1 MLLVLITSAL
11 FTDCR
16 SGKKK
21 SNILTEETIAP
32 DHVIRVGKSGGITG
46 VSQTYSLNSA
56 GDIIFSSGL
65 GVNQTGKP
73 IGKISAANCSML
85 YKSLRTLKLSD
96 YAVKTTGNITYFIRE
111 TKGDSTYEVSWG
123 IEQKDV
129 PEPLKNYYR
138 LFMSKVPQ

>member
-1 MLLVLITSAL
+1 MLLMLVTSAL

-21 SNILTEETIAP
+21 SNTLTEEAIANN
-32 DHVIRVGKSGGITG
+32 HFIRVGKSGGITG
-46 VSQTYSLNSA
+46 VSQIYSLNSA
-56 GDIIFSSGL
+56 GEIMFFSGL

-73 IGKISAANCSML
+73 VGKISTADCTML

-129 PEPLKNYYR
+129 PEPLKNYYQ
-138 LFMSKVPQ
+138 LFMSKIPQ

>member
-1 MLLVLITSAL
+1 MLLMLITSAL

-21 SNILTEETIAP
+21 SNTLSEEAIAK
-32 DHVIRVGKSGGITG
+32 DHFIRVGKSGGITG
-46 VSQTYSLNSA
+46 VSQIYSLNSA
-56 GDIIFSSGL
+56 GDLTFFSGL

-73 IGKISAANCSML
+73 IGKISADDCSML

-96 YAVKTTGNITYFIRE
+96 YTVKTTGNITYFIRE
-111 TKGDSTYEVSWG
+111 TKGDSIYEVSWG

-138 LFMSKVPQ
+138 LFMSKIPQ

>member
-1 MLLVLITSAL
+1 MLLMLITSAL

-21 SNILTEETIAP
+21 SNTLTEETIASN
-32 DHVIRVGKSGGITG
+32 HFIRVGKSGGFTG
-46 VSQTYSLNSA
+46 VTQIYSLNST
-56 GDIIFSSGL
+56 GDVMFFSGL
-65 GVNQTGKP
+65 EGNQTGKP
-73 IGKISAANCSML
+73 IGKISPADCSML
-85 YKSLRTLKLSD
+85 YKSLRTLKLSE

-111 TKGDSTYEVSWG
+111 TKGDSIYEVSWG

-138 LFMSKVPQ
+138 LFMSKIPQ

>member
-1 MLLVLITSAL
+1 MLVTSAL

-21 SNILTEETIAP
+21 NNTTVIEEPIAA
-32 DHVIRVGKSGGITG
+32 DHFIRVGKSGGFTG
-46 VSQTYSLNSA
+46 VSQVYSLSPSGDVMFFSA
-56 GDIIFSSGL
+56 LEG
-65 GVNQTGKP
+65 NQIGKP
-73 IGKISAANCSML
+73 IGKIPPADCSLL
-85 YKSLRTLKLSD
+85 YRSLRTLKLSE
-96 YAVKTTGNITYFIRE
+96 YTVKTTGNITYFIRE

-138 LFMSKVPQ
+138 LFMSKIPQ

>member
-1 MLLVLITSAL
+1 MLLMLVTSPL

-21 SNILTEETIAP
+21 SNNLTEEVIAK
-32 DHVIRVGKSGGITG
+32 DHFIRVGKSGGITG
-46 VSQTYSLNSA
+46 VSQIYSLNSA
-56 GDIIFSSGL
+56 GEIMFFSGL

-73 IGKISAANCSML
+73 IGKIPAADCSML

-96 YAVKTTGNITYFIRE
+96 YTVKTTGNITYFIRE

-123 IEQKDV
+123 IEQKDA
-129 PEPLKNYYR
+129 PEPLKNYYQ
-138 LFMSKVPQ
+138 LFMSKIPQ